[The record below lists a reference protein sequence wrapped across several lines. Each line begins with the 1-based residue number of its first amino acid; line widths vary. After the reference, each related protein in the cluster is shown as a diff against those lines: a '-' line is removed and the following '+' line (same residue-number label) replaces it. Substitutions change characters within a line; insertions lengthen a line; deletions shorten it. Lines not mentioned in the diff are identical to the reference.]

1 MALDILPLSST
12 APQRLQALL
21 RRSAAL
27 AVDGDAL
34 ESARRTLAEVRERGD
49 AALLEYTRRWD
60 GVALGPELL
69 LVSRDEV
76 AEAQRAVDPAVRA
89 ALETMI
95 ARTLAF
101 NERLLP
107 RSWEAPLGDG
117 VTVGVRVGPVA
128 AAGVYVPSGKGR
140 FPSIAVTLLAP
151 AVVAGV
157 PELSLLVPPQPDG
170 SVDPAVLVV
179 CDLLGVRRI
188 FRCNGVAGV
197 AALAVGTETVPA
209 VPLIVGPGNPRI
221 VAVQLAAQALGVRVP
236 AILGP
241 TEAMILADESADP
254 RRLALDLCC
263 EAEHGPDSA
272 PVLVTTSREVAEAVV
287 VEVEAVLREL
297 PGERCRFAA
306 EALRTYG
313 AVVLAGSMEEAVAFV
328 NRYSPEHLQLAV
340 RDPMAAVAGIRYAGE
355 VLLDQETPFSAATYA
370 MGLPAALPTGGAA
383 RCGGGVTVLSFIRIT
398 STGRLDPAALAAA
411 LPVVEALGTYET
423 FPAHVLAV
431 KERPRVRMR

>member
-1 MALDILPLSST
+1 MSLEILSLSST
-12 APQRLQALL
+12 SPQRLQALL

-27 AVDGDAL
+27 AVDGAAL

-60 GVALGPELL
+60 GVVLSPEALV
-69 LVSRDEV
+69 VSQDEV
-76 AEAQRAVDPAVRA
+76 AEAHRAVDPAVRA
-89 ALETMI
+89 ALQTMI

-107 RSWEAPLGDG
+107 RSWDAPLADG
-117 VTVGVRVGPVA
+117 ITAGVRVDPVA
-128 AAGVYVPSGKGR
+128 GAGVYVPSGKGR

-157 PELSLLVPPQPDG
+157 PELSLLLPPRPDG

-179 CDLLGVRRI
+179 CDLLRVRRI

-209 VPLIVGPGNPRI
+209 APLVVGPGNPHI

-241 TEAMILADESADP
+241 TEAMVLADESADP

-263 EAEHGPDSA
+263 EAEHGADSA
-272 PVLVTTSREVAEAVV
+272 PVLVTTSRELALAVV
-287 VEVEAVLREL
+287 AEVEAVLQRL
-297 PGERCRFAA
+297 PEERRRFAA
-306 EALRTYG
+306 AALRTYG
-313 AVVLAGSMEEAVAFV
+313 AVVLAGSTEEAVAFV
-328 NRYSPEHLQLAV
+328 NSYAPEHLQLAT
-340 RDPMAAVAGIRYAGE
+340 RDPAATLAGVRYAGE
-355 VLLDQETPFSAATYA
+355 VLLGQETPFSAATYA

-383 RCGGGVTVLSFIRIT
+383 RCAGGITVLSFLKIT
-398 STGRLDPAALAAA
+398 STGRLDPAALPTA

-431 KERPRVRMR
+431 RERAVLQR

>member
-1 MALDILPLSST
+1 MTLDILPLSST
-12 APQRLQALL
+12 APERLQALV
-21 RRSAAL
+21 RRATL
-27 AVDGDAL
+27 AVDGAAL

-60 GVALGPELL
+60 GVALSPELL
-69 LVSRDEV
+69 LVSQDEV
-76 AEAQRAVDPAVRA
+76 AEAQRAVGPAVRE
-89 ALETMI
+89 ALQTMI

-107 RSWEAPLGDG
+107 HSWEASLANG
-117 VTVGVRVGPVA
+117 VTAGVRVGPVA

-157 PELSLLVPPQPDG
+157 PELNLLLPPQPDG

-197 AALAVGTETVPA
+197 AALAVGTETIPP
-209 VPLIVGPGNPRI
+209 VPLIAGPGNPHI

-241 TEAMILADESADP
+241 TEAMILADEGADP

-272 PVLVTTSREVAEAVV
+272 AVLVTTSRDLAEAVV
-287 VEVEAVLREL
+287 AEAEAVLQQL
-297 PGERCRFAA
+297 PEQRRKFAA
-306 EALRTYG
+306 AALRSHG
-313 AVVLAGSMEEAVAFV
+313 AVVLAGSMDEAVAFV
-328 NRYSPEHLQLAV
+328 NRYAPEHLQLAT
-340 RDPMAAVAGIRYAGE
+340 RNPLGTLADIRYAGE
-355 VLLDQETPFSAATYA
+355 VLLGQETPFSAATYA

-383 RCGGGVTVLSFIRIT
+383 RCAGGITVLSFLKVT
-398 STGRLDPAALAAA
+398 STGRLDPAALAAV
-411 LPVVEALGTYET
+411 LPVVETLGTYET
-423 FPAHVLAV
+423 FPAHVRAV
-431 KERPRVRMR
+431 RDRVVEER